1 MITVLKARSESWP
14 IRGSF
19 TISRGSKTTA
29 DVVVVELG
37 RDGDTGPVVGRGEA
51 VPYAR
56 YGESMQ
62 SVLDQI
68 ESLHGPLAEGLDRQG
83 LQTLL
88 PAGAARNAVDL
99 AFWDLECKRAGKRH
113 WELAG
118 LPAPGPVTTAYTLSL
133 DTAENMGRKAAENA
147 ERPLLKLKLAGP
159 EDLDRVVAVRRNA
172 PRARI
177 IVDANEGWTAAQY
190 VDLAPKLLDLGVE
203 MIEQPLPAGDDAA
216 LAGIVRPVPVC
227 ADESCHDTA
236 TLSGLK
242 GRYDMIN
249 IKLDKTGGLTEA
261 LKLKRAAEAAG
272 YGIMVGCMLATSLAM
287 APGVLLAQGVP
298 VVDLDGPLL
307 LAEDRDPALRIEDSL
322 VYPPAATL
330 WG

>member
-1 MITVLKARSESWP
+1 MTLLTVRSESWP
-14 IRGSF
+14 IRGTF

-29 DVVVVELG
+29 DVVVVELSHN
-37 RDGDTGPVVGRGEA
+37 GDSGPVVGRGEA

-56 YGESMQ
+56 YGESLE
-62 SVLDQI
+62 SVMEQI
-68 ESLHGPLAEGLDRQG
+68 ESLHGPLAEGLDRSG
-83 LQTLL
+83 LQALL

-99 AFWDLECKRAGKRH
+99 AFWDLECKRSGKRH

-118 LPAPGPVTTAYTLSL
+118 LPQPGPVTTAYTLSL
-133 DTAENMGRKAAENA
+133 DSVENMGRKAAENA
-147 ERPLLKLKLAGP
+147 TRPLLKLKLAGP
-159 EDLDRVVAVRRNA
+159 EDLDRVAAVRANA
-172 PRARI
+172 PDPRI
-177 IVDANEGWTAAQY
+177 IVDANEGWTVEQY
-190 VDLAPKLLDLGVE
+190 KELAPKLVGLGVE
-203 MIEQPLPAGDDAA
+203 MIEQPLPAGDDGA
-216 LAGIVRPVPVC
+216 LAGIERPVPVC

-236 TLSGLK
+236 TLAALK

-261 LKLKRAAEAAG
+261 LKLKQAAQAEG
-272 YGIMVGCMLATSLAM
+272 FGIMVGCMLATSLAM

-307 LAEDRDPALRIEDSL
+307 LAEDRDPALTIEDSL
-322 VYPPAATL
+322 VYPPAPAL

>member
-1 MITVLKARSESWP
+1 MTVLTVRTESWP
-14 IRGSF
+14 IRGTF

-29 DVVVVELG
+29 DVVVVELAQN
-37 RDGDTGPVVGRGEA
+37 GDLGRGEA

-62 SVLDQI
+62 SVIAQI
-68 ESLHGPLAEGLDRQG
+68 ESLHAAMAEGLDRQG
-83 LQTLL
+83 LQALL

-99 AFWDLECKRAGKRH
+99 AFWDLECKVSGKRH

-118 LPAPGPVTTAYTLSL
+118 LPEPGPVTTVYTLSL
-133 DTAENMGRKAAENA
+133 DSVENMGANAAANA
-147 ERPLLKLKLAGP
+147 DRPILKLKLAGP
-159 EDLDRVVAVRRNA
+159 DDLDRVAAVHRNA
-172 PRARI
+172 PQARI
-177 IVDANEGWTAAQY
+177 VVDANEGWTAEQY
-190 VDLAPKLLDLGVE
+190 TALAPKLQALGVE

-216 LAGIVRPVPVC
+216 LAGIQRPVPVC

-236 TLSGLK
+236 TLAGLA

-261 LKLKRAAEAAG
+261 LKLKAAAEAAG
-272 YGIMVGCMLATSLAM
+272 FGVMVGCMVATSLAM
-287 APGVLLAQGVP
+287 APGVLLGQGAA

-307 LAEDRDPALRIEDSL
+307 LAKDRDPALKIENSL
-322 VYPPAATL
+322 VHPPAAAL

>member
-1 MITVLKARSESWP
+1 MITLRVRSESWP
-14 IRGSF
+14 IRGTF

-29 DVVVVELG
+29 DVVVVELS
-37 RDGDTGPVVGRGEA
+37 DGKGKAGRGEA

-56 YGESMQ
+56 YGESMR

-68 ESLHGPLAEGLDRQG
+68 EGLHAALADGLDREG
-83 LQTLL
+83 LQSLL

-99 AFWDLECKRAGKRH
+99 ALWDLECKQSGRRH

-118 LPAPGPVTTAYTLSL
+118 LPEPKPVTTAFTLSL
-133 DTAENMGRKAAENA
+133 DTVETMGRKAAENRD
-147 ERPLLKLKLAGP
+147 RPLLKLKLAGP
-159 EDLDRVVAVRRNA
+159 DDLDRVAAVRRNA
-172 PRARI
+172 PVARI
-177 IVDANEGWTAAQY
+177 VVDANEGWTIEQYAA
-190 VDLAPKLLDLGVE
+190 LAPRLADLGVE
-203 MIEQPLPAGDDAA
+203 MIEQPLPAGEDAA
-216 LAGIVRPVPVC
+216 LAGIERPVPVC

-236 TLSGLK
+236 TLAGLK
-242 GRYDMIN
+242 GRYDMVN

-261 LKLKRAAEAAG
+261 LRLKRAAEAEG

-307 LAEDRDPALRIEDSL
+307 LAEDRDPALRIDGSL
-322 VYPPAATL
+322 VYPPAAAL

>member
-1 MITVLKARSESWP
+1 MTLLKVRSESWP

-29 DVVVVELG
+29 EVVVVELS
-37 RDGDTGPVVGRGEA
+37 RNGDPGGHIGRGEA

-56 YGESMQ
+56 YGESME

-68 ESLHGPLAEGLDRQG
+68 ESLHGALAQGLDRHG
-83 LQTLL
+83 LQALL

-99 AFWDLECKRAGKRH
+99 AFWDLESKLSGKRH

-118 LPAPGPVTTAYTLSL
+118 LPAPQPVTTAFTLSL
-133 DTAENMGRKAAENA
+133 DTVENMAAKAADNA
-147 ERPLLKLKLAGP
+147 KRPLLKLKLAGP
-159 EDLDRVVAVRRNA
+159 DDLDRVAAVRRNA
-172 PRARI
+172 PKARI

-190 VDLAPKLLDLGVE
+190 SELAPRLLALGVE

-216 LAGIVRPVPVC
+216 LAGIARPVPVC

-236 TLSGLK
+236 TLAGLE

-261 LKLKRAAEAAG
+261 LKLKAAAEAAG

-322 VYPPAATL
+322 VYPPGTAL

>member
-1 MITVLKARSESWP
+1 MTLLTLRSESWP
-14 IRGSF
+14 IRGTF

-29 DVVVVELG
+29 DVVVVELD
-37 RDGDTGPVVGRGEA
+37 DGAKQGRGEA

-56 YGESMQ
+56 YGETME
-62 SVLDQI
+62 SVIAQI
-68 ESLHGPLAEGLDRQG
+68 ESLHAALADGLDRGG
-83 LQTLL
+83 LQALL

-99 AFWDLECKRAGKRH
+99 AFWDLESKRAGKRH

-118 LPAPGPVTTAYTLSL
+118 LPEPGPVTTAFTLSL
-133 DTAENMGRKAAENA
+133 DSVENMAAKAAENA
-147 ERPLLKLKLAGP
+147 ARPLLKLKLAGP
-159 EDLDRVVAVRRNA
+159 DDLDRVAAVRGSA

-177 IVDANEGWTAAQY
+177 IVDANEGWSAAQY
-190 VDLAPKLLDLGVE
+190 SELAPRLLDLGVE

-216 LAGIVRPVPVC
+216 LAGIARPVPVC

-236 TLSGLK
+236 TLAGLK

-261 LKLKRAAEAAG
+261 LKLKAAAEAEG
-272 YGIMVGCMLATSLAM
+272 FGIMVGCMLATSLAM

-307 LAEDRDPALRIEDSL
+307 LAEDRDPALKIEDSL
-322 VYPPAATL
+322 VYPPAAAL